1 MSKIGNKLIECP
13 PTVSVWLGGA
23 TNTKKGSFS
32 PNSTYL
38 AIKGKLGSAV
48 VSLPASIVSNLKTIK
63 FQTSLDPNQNNSIN
77 FTFNLPNLPGVR
89 ANWGLTRATVDNAI
103 AGVSTGFTKELNL
116 VGLGLRA
123 TIDNKNVLF
132 LSLGYSHGISY
143 IIPEGVH
150 VACPKPTTILV
161 SGINKQLVNQVA
173 AKIRNLKKPEPYKG
187 KGIQYKNEIV
197 LRKEGKKK

>member
-13 PTVSVWLGGA
+13 STVSVWVG
-23 TNTKKGSFS
+23 NTTAKNNNGS
-32 PNSTYL
+32 NSIYL
-38 AIKGKLGSAV
+38 AITGKLGSAV
-48 VSLPASIVSNLKTIK
+48 VSLPRAIVSNLKTIK
-63 FQTSLDPNQNNSIN
+63 FQTSLDPKQNNSIN
-77 FTFNLPNLPGVR
+77 FNFNLTSLPSVR

-103 AGVSTGFTKELNL
+103 IGVSKGFTKELAL

-132 LSLGYSHGISY
+132 LSLGYSHGVSY
-143 IIPEGVH
+143 IIPEGVS
-150 VACPKPTTILV
+150 VTCPKPTTILV

-187 KGIQYKNEIV
+187 KGIQYKNEVV